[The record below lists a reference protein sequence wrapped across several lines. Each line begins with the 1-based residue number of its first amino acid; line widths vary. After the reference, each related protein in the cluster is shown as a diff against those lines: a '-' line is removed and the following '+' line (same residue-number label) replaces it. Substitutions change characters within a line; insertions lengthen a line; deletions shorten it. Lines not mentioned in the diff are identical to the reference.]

1 MKKQTLL
8 KIAIA
13 LLGFAIIANPNH
25 VRADDV
31 DNLIETILD
40 ASPTQKKQ
48 AAKYKRSKSSPKVPD
63 MGIPKDQIFDV
74 SAKFPKDIVGKY
86 VDGYLTQKSMEAK
99 PSGEMGIHFVSKN
112 GRHYWL
118 YTREP
123 GIIAA
128 FQRAGW
134 GAKFTINKDCPL
146 KIVGKDIIPGTYV
159 IRLPFDKS
167 SRNYTA
173 QEELKSSTG
182 ELEDALKNFGDLFKR

>member
-8 KIAIA
+8 KTAVA
-13 LLGFAIIANPNH
+13 VLGFAILANPTQ

-40 ASPTQKKQ
+40 ASPAQKKQ

-99 PSGEMGIHFVSKN
+99 PSGEIGIHFVSKN

-128 FQRAGW
+128 FERAGW
-134 GAKFTINKDCPL
+134 GAKFIIDKECPL
-146 KIVGKDIIPGTYV
+146 KIVGKDVMPGWYV
-159 IRLPFDKS
+159 VRLPFDKS
-167 SRNYTA
+167 SRNYTT
-173 QEELKSSTG
+173 QEGANS
-182 ELEDALKNFGDLFKR
+182 ELEGALKDLGNLFKP